1 MDPRIIA
8 LYDEYTHAPLPRR
21 TFLERLAVLAG
32 GTSAAAALL
41 PLLDNNYAR
50 AAMIEPND
58 ARLVAGKTDI
68 KVPSGTMRAYV
79 ATPKDGP
86 AKRGGVIVI
95 HENRGLNAH
104 LEDVARRLAIAGYT
118 AVAVDMLSPQ
128 GGTPPDEDK
137 ARDLFTRVD
146 RNVAVA
152 DLVGVTDWLLAR
164 PDSNGKVGAVGFC
177 WGGGIVNALATAT
190 PRLNAAVPFYGDA
203 PPSADVAKIKAKMM
217 MHYAGN
223 DPRINAG
230 IPEFEAAL
238 KAAGVDY
245 RYYVYDGA
253 QHAFNNDTA
262 GVRYNEAAAKLAWSR
277 TLEFFGRALASG

>member
-32 GTSAAAALL
+32 GTTAAAALL
-41 PLLDNNYAR
+41 PLLDNNYAH
-50 AAMIEPND
+50 AAVVEPND
-58 ARLVAGKTDI
+58 ARVAAGKTDI

-79 ATPKDGP
+79 ATPKDGS

-95 HENRGLNAH
+95 HENRGLNPHA
-104 LEDVARRLAIAGYT
+104 EDVARRLALAGYT
-118 AVAVDMLSPQ
+118 AVGVDMLSPQ
-128 GGTPPDEDK
+128 GGTPTDEDK
-137 ARDLFTRVD
+137 ARDMFTRVD
-146 RNVAVA
+146 RNAGIADLVAVA
-152 DLVGVTDWLLAR
+152 DWLLAR
-164 PDSNGKVGAVGFC
+164 SDSNGKVGAVGFC
-177 WGGGIVNALATAT
+177 WGGGMVNALATAA
-190 PRLNAAVPFYGDA
+190 PKLNAAVPFYGEA
-203 PPSADVAKIKAKMM
+203 PASADVPKIKARMLM
-217 MHYAGN
+217 QYAGS

-262 GVRYNEAAAKLAWSR
+262 GVRYNEAAAKLAWGR
-277 TLEFFGRALASG
+277 TLEFFKATLG

>member
-1 MDPRIIA
+1 VDPRIIA

-41 PLLDNNYAR
+41 PLLDNNYAQ
-50 AAMIEPND
+50 AAVVAPDD
-58 ARLVAGKTDI
+58 ARVVAAKTDV

-86 AKRGGVIVI
+86 AKRAGVIVV

-104 LEDVARRLAIAGYT
+104 IEDVTRRLALAGYT
-118 AVAVDMLSPQ
+118 AVGVDMLSPQ

-137 ARDLFTRVD
+137 AREMFGRVD
-146 RNVAVA
+146 AKVAVA
-152 DLVGVTDWLLAR
+152 DLVAVTDWLLAR

-177 WGGGIVNALATAT
+177 WGGGIVNQLATAAPKLT
-190 PRLNAAVPFYGDA
+190 AAVPFYGVA
-203 PPSADVAKIKAKMM
+203 PPAADVPKIKAKLL

-223 DPRINAG
+223 DARVNATMPG
-230 IPEFEAAL
+230 YEAAL

-245 RYYVYDGA
+245 RAYVYEGA
-253 QHAFNNDTA
+253 EHAFNNDTA
-262 GVRYNEAAAKLAWSR
+262 GARYNEAAAKLAWGR
-277 TLEFFGRALASG
+277 TLEFFKQALG